1 MWKEKHP
8 FLTIVVSFFSPMVLN
23 PNLNCY
29 RWKGKGHTSHVCPS
43 QVRDDELQGKGC
55 IRGDYV
61 TVRAIQ

>member
-1 MWKEKHP
+1 MLLQP
-8 FLTIVVSFFSPMVLN
+8 LQTLTCNNLFLLTG
-23 PNLNCY
+23 CY
-29 RWKGKGHTSHVCPS
+29 RCEGKGHTPHVCPS